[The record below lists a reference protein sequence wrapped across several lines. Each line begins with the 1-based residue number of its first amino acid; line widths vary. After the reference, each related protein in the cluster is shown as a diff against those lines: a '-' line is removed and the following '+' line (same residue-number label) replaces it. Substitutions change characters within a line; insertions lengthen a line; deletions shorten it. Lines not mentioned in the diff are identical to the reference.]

1 MQTLIADCNHYFWKG
16 ERDLKKNNLKEA
28 LGKGKNVFGPFMKFT
43 DPAAV
48 EIMGFAGFN
57 FVIID
62 AEHGPISMQSA
73 QNMIR
78 AAETV
83 NITPVIRVSDNDEPL
98 ILRALDIGAQGIEI
112 PQINSKSQAI
122 KAVKSVKY
130 APQGERG
137 VCRYVR
143 AANYSS
149 LDKFKYFQSANEET
163 MIIAHI
169 EGVEGI
175 NNLDEILSVPGIDV
189 IFIGPYDLSQ
199 SLGMPGQVS
208 HSLVVKKMKEV
219 VIKCREN
226 DIAVGTFADD
236 IQTAKKWI
244 SLGIQ
249 YMSFSVDV
257 GILYEVSKQIV
268 EKLKK

>member
-1 MQTLIADCNHYFWKG
+1 
-16 ERDLKKNNLKEA
+16 LKKNNLKKALHDGKVA
-28 LGKGKNVFGPFMKFT
+28 LGPFLKIT
-43 DPAAV
+43 DPAVV
-48 EIMGFAGFN
+48 EIVGFAGFD

-62 AEHGPISMQSA
+62 EEHGPISMESA

-78 AAETV
+78 AAESV
-83 NITPVIRVSDNDEPL
+83 NITPIIRVSDNNEAL

-112 PQINSKSQAI
+112 PQVNSRSDAVR
-122 KAVKSVKY
+122 AVKSVKY
-130 APQGERG
+130 SPQGERG

-149 LDKFKYFQSANEET
+149 MDKFKYFKSANDET

-169 EGVEGI
+169 EGVKGI
-175 NNLDEILSVPGIDV
+175 NNLDEILLVSGIDV

-199 SLGMPGQVS
+199 SLGIPGEVN
-208 HSLVVKKMKEV
+208 HPLVVEKMKEV
-219 VIKCREN
+219 ILKCKEN
-226 DIAVGTFADD
+226 KVAVGTFADD
-236 IQTAKKWI
+236 VKTAKSWI

-257 GILYEVSKQIV
+257 GILYEASKNIIN
-268 EKLKK
+268 KFKN

>member
-1 MQTLIADCNHYFWKG
+1 MI
-16 ERDLKKNNLKEA
+16 ENNLKRTLNE
-28 LGKGKNVFGPFMKFT
+28 GKVVFGPFMKFT

-48 EIMGFAGFN
+48 EIMGFAGFD

-62 AEHGPISMQSA
+62 TEHGPISIETA
-73 QNMIR
+73 QNLIR
-78 AAETV
+78 AAEAV
-83 NITPVIRVSDNDEPL
+83 NITPIIRVGSNDEIL

-112 PQINSKSQAI
+112 PQINSRSDAVR
-122 KAVKSVKY
+122 AVKSVKY
-130 APQGERG
+130 SPLGERG

-149 LDKFKYFQSANEET
+149 MDKFKYFESANTET

-169 EGVEGI
+169 EGIQGI
-175 NNLDEILSVPGIDV
+175 NNLDEILSVSEIDV
-189 IFIGPYDLSQ
+189 VFIGPYDLSQ
-199 SLGMPGQVS
+199 SLGIPGQVN
-208 HSLVVKKMKEV
+208 HPLVVGKMKQV
-219 VIKCREN
+219 VTKCREN
-226 DIAVGTFADD
+226 NIQVGTFADD

-244 SLGIQ
+244 SLGVQ

>member
-1 MQTLIADCNHYFWKG
+1 M
-16 ERDLKKNNLKEA
+16 KKNNLKEV
-28 LGKGKNVFGPFMKFT
+28 LKEGKNVFGPFMKFT

-48 EIMGFAGFN
+48 EIMGFAGFD

-78 AAETV
+78 SAETA
-83 NITPVIRVSDNDEPL
+83 NITPIIRVSSNDEAL

-130 APQGERG
+130 SPQGERG

-149 LDKFKYFQSANEET
+149 MDKFEYFKSANEET

-199 SLGMPGQVS
+199 SLGIPGEVNNP
-208 HSLVVKKMKEV
+208 LVTERMKEV
-219 VIKCREN
+219 VLKCKEN
-226 DIAVGTFADD
+226 KVSVGTFVDD
-236 IQTAKKWI
+236 IKTAKFWV
-244 SLGIQ
+244 SLGVQ
-249 YMSFSVDV
+249 YISFSVDV
-257 GILYEVSKQIV
+257 GILYNASKNIIS
-268 EKLKK
+268 KLKN

>member
-1 MQTLIADCNHYFWKG
+1 M
-16 ERDLKKNNLKEA
+16 KKNNLKEA
-28 LGKGKNVFGPFMKFT
+28 LKKGKNVFGPFMKFT

-48 EIMGFAGFN
+48 EIMGFAGFD
-57 FVIID
+57 FIIID
-62 AEHGPISMQSA
+62 AEHGPISIQDA

-78 AAETV
+78 AAETT
-83 NITPVIRVSDNDEPL
+83 NITPVIRVANNDEAL
-98 ILRALDIGAQGIEI
+98 ILRALDIGAQGVEI
-112 PQINSKSQAI
+112 PQINSKLQAI
-122 KAVKSVKY
+122 KAVRSVKY

-149 LDKFKYFQSANEET
+149 MDKFEYFKSANNET

-169 EGVEGI
+169 EGIEGI

-199 SLGMPGQVS
+199 SLGIPGEVS
-208 HSLVVKKMKEV
+208 HPLVTEKMKEV
-219 VIKCREN
+219 IMKCREN
-226 DIAVGTFADD
+226 KVSVGTFADD
-236 IQTAKKWI
+236 VETAKSWV
-244 SLGIQ
+244 SLGVQ

-257 GILYEVSKQIV
+257 GILYGISNTIV
-268 EKLKK
+268 NKLKN

>member
-1 MQTLIADCNHYFWKG
+1 MNKNY
-16 ERDLKKNNLKEA
+16 LKKELQD
-28 LGKGKNVFGPFMKFT
+28 GKIVFGPFLKFT

-48 EIMGFAGFN
+48 EIMGFAGFD

-62 AEHGPISMQSA
+62 EEHGPISIQSA

-78 AAETV
+78 AAESV
-83 NITPVIRVSDNDEPL
+83 NITPVIRVSNNNESL

-112 PQINSKSQAI
+112 PQINSKSDAMR
-122 KAVKSVKY
+122 AVKSVKY
-130 APQGERG
+130 SPQGERG

-149 LDKFKYFQSANEET
+149 MDKFKYFRFANQET

-169 EGVEGI
+169 EGVKGI

-199 SLGMPGQVS
+199 SLGIPGEVN
-208 HSLVVKKMKEV
+208 HPLVTKKMKEV
-219 VIKCREN
+219 VLKCKEN
-226 DIAVGTFADD
+226 KVSVGTFADD
-236 IQTAKKWI
+236 VKTAKFWV
-244 SLGIQ
+244 SLGVQ

-257 GILYEVSKQIV
+257 GILYEASKQIV
-268 EKLKK
+268 KKLKNNRE

>member
-1 MQTLIADCNHYFWKG
+1 M
-16 ERDLKKNNLKEA
+16 KKNNLKEV
-28 LGKGKNVFGPFMKFT
+28 LKEGKNVFGPFMKFT

-48 EIMGFAGFN
+48 EIMGFAGFD

-78 AAETV
+78 SAETV
-83 NITPVIRVSDNDEPL
+83 NITPIIRVSSNDEAL

-112 PQINSKSQAI
+112 PQINCKSDALR
-122 KAVKSVKY
+122 AVKSVKY
-130 APQGERG
+130 SPQGERG

-149 LDKFKYFQSANEET
+149 MDKFKYFKSANEET

-199 SLGMPGQVS
+199 SLGIPGQVN
-208 HSLVVKKMKEV
+208 HPLVTEKMKEV
-219 VIKCREN
+219 VSKCKVSKV
-226 DIAVGTFADD
+226 AAGTFADD
-236 IQTAKKWI
+236 IETAKSWV
-244 SLGIQ
+244 SLGVQ

-257 GILYEVSKQIV
+257 GILYDISKTIV
-268 EKLKK
+268 NKLKH

>member
-1 MQTLIADCNHYFWKG
+1 
-16 ERDLKKNNLKEA
+16 LKKNNLKES
-28 LGKGKNVFGPFMKFT
+28 LQSGKVVLGPFLKFT
-43 DPAAV
+43 DPAVV
-48 EIMGFAGFN
+48 EIMGIAGFD

-62 AEHGPISMQSA
+62 GEHGPISIETA

-78 AAETV
+78 AAETA
-83 NITPVIRVSDNDEPL
+83 NITPVIRVANNDEAL

-112 PQINSKSQAI
+112 PQINSRSDALR
-122 KAVKSVKY
+122 AVKSVKY
-130 APQGERG
+130 SPQGERG

-149 LDKFKYFQSANEET
+149 MDKFKYFECANKET

-175 NNLDEILSVPGIDV
+175 NNLDEILSVSGIDV

-199 SLGMPGQVS
+199 SLGIPGQVNN
-208 HSLVVKKMKEV
+208 SLVVEKMKEV
-219 VIKCREN
+219 ILKCKEN
-226 DIAVGTFADD
+226 KIAVGTFADD
-236 IQTAKKWI
+236 IETAKSWV
-244 SLGIQ
+244 SLGVQ

-257 GILYEVSKQIV
+257 GILYEASKKIINQLIR
-268 EKLKK
+268 KRF

>member
-1 MQTLIADCNHYFWKG
+1 M
-16 ERDLKKNNLKEA
+16 KKNNLREVLKV
-28 LGKGKNVFGPFMKFT
+28 GKNVFGPFMKFT

-48 EIMGFAGFN
+48 EIMGFAGFD

-62 AEHGPISMQSA
+62 AEHGPISMQNA

-78 AAETV
+78 AAETA
-83 NITPVIRVSDNDEPL
+83 NITPVIRVANNDEAL

-112 PQINSKSQAI
+112 PQINSKSQAL
-122 KAVKSVKY
+122 KAVRSVKY

-149 LDKFKYFQSANEET
+149 MNKFEYFKSANNET

-199 SLGMPGQVS
+199 SLGIPGEVNNP
-208 HSLVVKKMKEV
+208 LVTEKMKEV
-219 VIKCREN
+219 VLKCKEN
-226 DIAVGTFADD
+226 KVSVGTFADD
-236 IQTAKKWI
+236 VKTAKFWV
-244 SLGIQ
+244 SLGVQ

-257 GILYEVSKQIV
+257 GILCEASKQIV
-268 EKLKK
+268 KKLKK

>member
-1 MQTLIADCNHYFWKG
+1 MEKNY
-16 ERDLKKNNLKEA
+16 LKKTLQE
-28 LGKGKNVFGPFMKFT
+28 GKVVFGPFLKFN
-43 DPAAV
+43 DPAVV
-48 EIMGFAGFN
+48 EIMGFAGFD

-78 AAETV
+78 AAETAK
-83 NITPVIRVSDNDEPL
+83 ITPIIRVANNDESL

-112 PQINSKSQAI
+112 PQINSKADAVR
-122 KAVKSVKY
+122 AVKSVKY
-130 APQGERG
+130 SPQGERG

-149 LDKFKYFQSANEET
+149 MDKFKYFESANKET

-175 NNLDEILSVPGIDV
+175 NNLDEILSVPSIDV
-189 IFIGPYDLSQ
+189 IFVGPYDLSQ
-199 SLGMPGQVS
+199 SLGISGQVN
-208 HSLVVKKMKEV
+208 HPLVTEKMKEV
-219 VIKCREN
+219 VSKCKESKV
-226 DIAVGTFADD
+226 AAGTFADD
-236 IQTAKKWI
+236 VETAKSWV
-244 SLGIQ
+244 SLGVQ

-257 GILYEVSKQIV
+257 GILYNASKIIV
-268 EKLKK
+268 NKLKY

>member
-1 MQTLIADCNHYFWKG
+1 V
-16 ERDLKKNNLKEA
+16 KKNNLKEA
-28 LGKGKNVFGPFMKFT
+28 LKEGKNVFGPFMKFT

-48 EIMGFAGFN
+48 EIMGFAGFD

-62 AEHGPISMQSA
+62 AEHGPISMQNA

-78 AAETV
+78 AAESV
-83 NITPVIRVSDNDEPL
+83 NITPVIRVGNNDEAL

-112 PQINSKSQAI
+112 PQINNKSQAI
-122 KAVKSVKY
+122 KAVRSVKY

-149 LDKFKYFQSANEET
+149 MDKFKYFKYANDET

-175 NNLDEILSVPGIDV
+175 NNLSEILSVPDVDV
-189 IFIGPYDLSQ
+189 IFVGPYDLSQ
-199 SLGMPGQVS
+199 SLGIPGEVN
-208 HSLVVKKMKEV
+208 HPLVTEKMQEV
-219 VIKCREN
+219 VLKCKEN
-226 DIAVGTFADD
+226 KIAVGTFADD
-236 IQTAKKWI
+236 IKTAKSWI
-244 SLGIQ
+244 SLGVQ
-249 YMSFSVDV
+249 YMAFSVDV
-257 GILYEVSKQIV
+257 GILYETGKNILN
-268 EKLKK
+268 KLKN

>member
-1 MQTLIADCNHYFWKG
+1 MN
-16 ERDLKKNNLKEA
+16 KNYLKES
-28 LGKGKNVFGPFMKFT
+28 LKEGKNVYGPFMKFT

-48 EIMGFAGFN
+48 EIMGFAGFD

-62 AEHGPISMQSA
+62 AEHGPISMQST

-78 AAETV
+78 AAETA
-83 NITPVIRVSDNDEPL
+83 NITPIIRVSSNDEAL

-130 APQGERG
+130 SPQGERG

-149 LDKFKYFQSANEET
+149 MDKFEYFKSANEET

-169 EGVEGI
+169 EGVEGV
-175 NNLDEILSVPGIDV
+175 NNLNEILSVPGIDV

-199 SLGMPGQVS
+199 SLGIPGEVN
-208 HSLVVKKMKEV
+208 HPLVTERMKEV
-219 VIKCREN
+219 ILKCKEN
-226 DIAVGTFADD
+226 KISVGTFADD
-236 IQTAKKWI
+236 VKTAKFWV
-244 SLGIQ
+244 SLGVHRGAVHV
-249 YMSFSVDV
+249 FFC
-257 GILYEVSKQIV
+257 
-268 EKLKK
+268 

>member
-1 MQTLIADCNHYFWKG
+1 MKKNY
-16 ERDLKKNNLKEA
+16 LKKA
-28 LGKGKNVFGPFMKFT
+28 LQDGKVVLGPFLKFI
-43 DPAAV
+43 DPAVA

-62 AEHGPISMQSA
+62 AEHGPISIENA

-78 AAETV
+78 AAESV
-83 NITPVIRVSDNDEPL
+83 NITPVIRVGNNDEAL

-112 PQINSKSQAI
+112 PQINTKSDAMR
-122 KAVKSVKY
+122 AVKLVKY
-130 APQGERG
+130 FPQGERG

-149 LDKFKYFQSANEET
+149 MDKFKYFKYANEET

-199 SLGMPGQVS
+199 SLGIPGEVN
-208 HSLVVKKMKEV
+208 HPLVTKKMQEV
-219 VIKCREN
+219 VLRCKEN
-226 DIAVGTFADD
+226 KIAVGTFADD
-236 IQTAKKWI
+236 VEMAKSWV
-244 SLGIQ
+244 SLGVQ

-257 GILYEVSKQIV
+257 GILYEASKNIIN
-268 EKLKK
+268 KLKY

>member
-1 MQTLIADCNHYFWKG
+1 MKKNH
-16 ERDLKKNNLKEA
+16 LKKTLQD
-28 LGKGKNVFGPFMKFT
+28 GKVVFGPFMKFT

-48 EIMGFAGFN
+48 EIMGFAGFD

-62 AEHGPISMQSA
+62 AEHGPISMENA

-78 AAETV
+78 AAESV
-83 NITPVIRVSDNDEPL
+83 NITPIIRVGNNEESF

-112 PQINSKSQAI
+112 PQINSKPDAVR
-122 KAVKSVKY
+122 AVKSVKY
-130 APQGERG
+130 SPKGERG

-149 LDKFKYFQSANEET
+149 MDKFKYFESVNKET
-163 MIIAHI
+163 IIIVHI

-175 NNLDEILSVPGIDV
+175 NNLDGILSVSGIDV

-199 SLGMPGQVS
+199 SLGIPGQVNN
-208 HSLVVKKMKEV
+208 SLVVEKMKEV
-219 VIKCREN
+219 ILKCKEN
-226 DIAVGTFADD
+226 KVAVGTFADD
-236 IQTAKKWI
+236 IETAKFWI
-244 SLGIQ
+244 SLGVQ

-257 GILYEVSKQIV
+257 GILYNASKNIIS
-268 EKLKK
+268 KLKN

>member
-1 MQTLIADCNHYFWKG
+1 M
-16 ERDLKKNNLKEA
+16 EKNNLKEVLKEA
-28 LGKGKNVFGPFMKFT
+28 KNVFGPFMKLT
-43 DPAAV
+43 DPAVV
-48 EIMGFAGFN
+48 EIMGFAGFD

-62 AEHGPISMQSA
+62 AEHGPISMQNA

-78 AAETV
+78 AAESV
-83 NITPVIRVSDNDEPL
+83 NITPIIRVGSNDEAL

-112 PQINSKSQAI
+112 PQINSKPDAVR
-122 KAVKSVKY
+122 AVKSVKY
-130 APQGERG
+130 SPQGERG

-149 LDKFKYFQSANEET
+149 MDKFKYFKSANKET

-175 NNLDEILSVPGIDV
+175 NNLDEILSVSGIDV

-199 SLGMPGQVS
+199 SLGIPGQVNNP
-208 HSLVVKKMKEV
+208 LVVEKMKEV
-219 VIKCREN
+219 VLKCKQN
-226 DIAVGTFADD
+226 KVAVGTFVDD
-236 IQTAKKWI
+236 VETAKSWV
-244 SLGIQ
+244 SLGVQ

-257 GILYEVSKQIV
+257 GILYNASKNIV
-268 EKLKK
+268 GKLKK